1 MNTNTQKRIADM
13 TTNTNTNG
21 VSINFRDGSNVTV
34 SIDGLTDEI
43 RAQLIVHGLKQK
55 LIDAAALPRR
65 EDGSSAT
72 VEDKFE
78 AVLSVADAL
87 RHGIWARKRESTG
100 DSVNGGLLFRAL
112 CELYP
117 NRTPDQIKA
126 FLDGKTKEEQ
136 AALLVSPK
144 IAPIIDTL
152 RAKKAATI
160 DADELLSGL

>member
-1 MNTNTQKRIADM
+1 MNTNTQKRVADM
-13 TTNTNTNG
+13 TTNTNAAG
-21 VSINFRDGSNVTV
+21 VSIDFRDGSNVTV
-34 SIDGLTDEI
+34 AIANLSEEI
-43 RAQLIVHGLKQK
+43 RAQLALHGLKQK
-55 LIDAAALPRR
+55 LIDAAALPKR

-72 VEDKFE
+72 IEDKFE
-78 AVLSVADAL
+78 AVLSVANAL
-87 RHGIWARKRESTG
+87 RDGIWARKRESTG
-100 DSVNGGLLFRAL
+100 ENVNGGLLFRAL

-117 NRTPDQIKA
+117 NRTPEQIKA

-136 AALLVSPK
+136 AALRVSPK